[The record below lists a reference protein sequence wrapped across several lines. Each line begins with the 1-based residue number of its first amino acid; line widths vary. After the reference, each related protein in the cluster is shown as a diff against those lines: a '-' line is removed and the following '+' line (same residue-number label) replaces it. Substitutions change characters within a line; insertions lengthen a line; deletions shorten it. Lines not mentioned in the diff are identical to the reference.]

1 MNQIFKK
8 KLTKLFLNYVEAATP
23 EICLKKIKSIKNNGK
38 ILIIGVGKA
47 SIPYCEHILPKI
59 KSRFEGIIISTK
71 IKNIPKNLKD
81 FKIFFAGHPIPNKN
95 GIIASQFLITQVK
108 KLKENDLLLFV
119 VSGGGSAL
127 LPAPPEGFSLKD
139 EIFLNKKIINSGM
152 TIQEINLIRKNFSM
166 IKGGRLA
173 RIAYPSKIKTLVVSD
188 IPGDDITQ
196 VASGPTLPSNG
207 GASDAINCLNKYKV
221 VLPEKILNHIKS
233 HNNEIPNINDLIF
246 KKNSDILL
254 ASAKQSMKS
263 VCKLAKSMNL
273 EAVIISD
280 ESQGEA
286 VDVAKKHASY
296 IKDFMKV
303 NNSKNSARKFCFFS
317 GGETSV
323 TIKNDKGK
331 GGRNTEYLLS
341 LAIQFELLKIRSFFA
356 IAADTDGIDGTEN
369 NAGAIIDE
377 NTLLKI
383 RNKKLSPEV
392 LLLENNSYLA
402 FKKSGD
408 LFVTGPT
415 GTNVNDFRA
424 IIINY

>member
-1 MNQIFKK
+1 
-8 KLTKLFLNYVEAATP
+8 
-23 EICLKKIKSIKNNGK
+23 
-38 ILIIGVGKA
+38 
-47 SIPYCEHILPKI
+47 
-59 KSRFEGIIISTK
+59 
-71 IKNIPKNLKD
+71 
-81 FKIFFAGHPIPNKN
+81 
-95 GIIASQFLITQVK
+95 
-108 KLKENDLLLFV
+108 
-119 VSGGGSAL
+119 
-127 LPAPPEGFSLKD
+127 
-139 EIFLNKKIINSGM
+139 
-152 TIQEINLIRKNFSM
+152 M

-296 IKDFMKV
+296 IKDFMEV
-303 NNSKNSARKFCFFS
+303 NNSKNSARKFCFFL
-317 GGETSV
+317 EE
-323 TIKNDKGK
+323 
-331 GGRNTEYLLS
+331 RLL
-341 LAIQFELLKIRSFFA
+341 
-356 IAADTDGIDGTEN
+356 
-369 NAGAIIDE
+369 
-377 NTLLKI
+377 
-383 RNKKLSPEV
+383 
-392 LLLENNSYLA
+392 
-402 FKKSGD
+402 
-408 LFVTGPT
+408 
-415 GTNVNDFRA
+415 
-424 IIINY
+424 

>member
-1 MNQIFKK
+1 
-8 KLTKLFLNYVEAATP
+8 
-23 EICLKKIKSIKNNGK
+23 
-38 ILIIGVGKA
+38 
-47 SIPYCEHILPKI
+47 
-59 KSRFEGIIISTK
+59 
-71 IKNIPKNLKD
+71 
-81 FKIFFAGHPIPNKN
+81 
-95 GIIASQFLITQVK
+95 
-108 KLKENDLLLFV
+108 
-119 VSGGGSAL
+119 
-127 LPAPPEGFSLKD
+127 
-139 EIFLNKKIINSGM
+139 M

-196 VASGPTLPSNG
+196 VASGPTLPSIG
-207 GASDAINCLNKYKV
+207 EASDAINCLNKYKI

-233 HNNEIPNINDLIF
+233 HENEIPDINDLIF
-246 KKNSDILL
+246 KKNAAILL
-254 ASAKQSMKS
+254 ASAKQSMKA

-273 EAVIISD
+273 EAVIISE

-286 VDVAKKHASY
+286 VDVAKKHASF

-303 NNSKNSARKFCFFS
+303 NYSKNSASKLCFFS

-341 LAIQFELLKIRSFFA
+341 LAIQFELLEIGSFFA

-383 RNKKLSPEV
+383 RKKKLSPEE